1 MLLSDGTRPREHKD
15 VHKSEVHAWGSESER
30 GKRVGTWAQHSG
42 VDIVSVQ
49 ARKCLAHSRTILNA
63 FE

>member
-1 MLLSDGTRPREHKD
+1 MLLSDGTWPREHKD
-15 VHKSEVHAWGSESER
+15 VHKSEVHACGSKSER
-30 GKRVGTWAQHSG
+30 GKRVGRWAQHG
-42 VDIVSVQ
+42 WLDNVSVQ